1 MRSSQGI
8 SRILAAGCC
17 ATLLGVGLQRFAYAP
32 LLPAM
37 VNAGWLGPGAAGA
50 LGGANLAAY
59 LFGALFAPR
68 LAQALGLRPALRG
81 CMAVVSICFAACS
94 WPGGLAWFLPWRM
107 LTGIAGGGLMVLAG
121 PAIQAVVPSNR
132 RGMAA
137 GATFAGVGLGI
148 VAGAVLVPAAL
159 PAGMSAT
166 WLALAAAGA
175 VLTVLTWRWWPD
187 APPPPRRPV
196 RGHRAGKLIACYALA
211 AVAAA
216 PHMLWWPDFV
226 ARGLGEPR
234 MASATWLAYGI
245 AAACGPALCGRAADR
260 YGAGRALLGGLSVQ
274 VVALAVP
281 LAADN
286 PAFLL
291 ASAMLAGGTAIG
303 ITALALTRAKEIAG
317 DAAPAVWQVCTAA
330 FGAAQA
336 VAGFVLAAL
345 YAATGSHLPLF
356 AVGLAAAVLA
366 WGVGRS

>member
-1 MRSSQGI
+1 MNSSQGI
-8 SRILAAGCC
+8 RRVLVAGCC
-17 ATLLGVGLQRFAYAP
+17 GTLLGVGLQRFAYAP

-59 LFGALFAPR
+59 LMGALAAPR
-68 LAQALGLRPALRG
+68 LAQAVGLRPALRG
-81 CMAVVSICFAACS
+81 CMAVVSVCFAACA
-94 WPGGLAWFLPWRM
+94 WPSGLAWFLPWRM

-121 PAIQAVVPSNR
+121 PAVQAVVPPDR
-132 RGMAA
+132 RGVAA

-148 VAGAVLVPAAL
+148 VAGAVLVPAVL
-159 PAGMSAT
+159 PAGLPAT

-175 VLTVLTWRWWPD
+175 MLTALTWRWWPN
-187 APPPPRRPV
+187 APPPQRRSV
-196 RGHRAGKLIACYALA
+196 RGHGTAMLIACYALA

-226 ARGLGEPR
+226 ARGLGAPR
-234 MASATWLAYGI
+234 LASATWLAYGI
-245 AAACGPALCGRAADR
+245 AAACGPAVCGRAADR
-260 YGAGRALLGGLSVQ
+260 YGARRALLGGLSVQ
-274 VVALAVP
+274 VAALALP
-281 LAADN
+281 LAADG

-303 ITALALTRAKEIAG
+303 ITALALTRAKEVAG

-336 VAGFVLAAL
+336 IAGFGLAAL
-345 YAATGSHLPLF
+345 YATTGSHLPLF
-356 AVGLAAAVLA
+356 AVGLAASVLA
-366 WGVGRS
+366 WGFGRR